1 MHAWVIL
8 GYDLNPGDKCK
19 NGFSPITSSWKECK
33 HAAEKL
39 GYSGDSVAHV
49 DYTYPWGASRP
60 NGCFLDRNGRFHFNK
75 GSGENAADTEKI
87 LCKGKL
93 KS

>member
-1 MHAWVIL
+1 MWVTL
-8 GYDLNPGDKCK
+8 GYDLNPGAQCK

-49 DYTYPWGASRP
+49 DYTYQWGTSRP
-60 NGCFLDRNGRFHFNK
+60 KGCFLDRNGRFHFNK
-75 GSGENAADTEKI
+75 GTGANAANTEKI
-87 LCKGKL
+87 LCKGIV

>member
-1 MHAWVIL
+1 MWAIL
-8 GYDLNPGDKCK
+8 GYDLNSGAKCK

-49 DYTYPWGASRP
+49 DYTYQWGASRP
-60 NGCFLDRNGRFHFNK
+60 KGCFLDRNGRFHFNK
-75 GSGENAADTEKI
+75 GTGANAANTEKI
-87 LCKGKL
+87 LCKGIV